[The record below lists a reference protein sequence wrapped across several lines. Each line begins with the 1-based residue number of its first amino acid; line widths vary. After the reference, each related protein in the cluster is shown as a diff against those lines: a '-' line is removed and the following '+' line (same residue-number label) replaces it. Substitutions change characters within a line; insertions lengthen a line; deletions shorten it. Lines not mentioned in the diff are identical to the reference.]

1 MIGRERR
8 YLRESSA
15 EKEKQVYCKINSMT
29 VRGIDGVPVAV
40 EVDISTGLPEFSLV
54 GDLAPE
60 VREAKERIRTALRN
74 TGFAIP
80 PRRITVNLAPADLRK
95 EGTAFDLAIAIGIL
109 TANEELPMT
118 VTNETVVFGELG
130 LDGSVCPV
138 AGVLPM
144 VLKAREQGF
153 RYCVVRAANYA
164 EASVAEGIRL
174 YGAEDLTSAA
184 AFFKEEE
191 KRAPGPRPSLNTGE
205 EPVYDVDFS
214 EINGQRT
221 MRRAAEVA
229 AAGMHNLL
237 LVGSPGSGKTM
248 IARRLPTILPE
259 LTWEESL
266 EVTQVYSVCGF
277 LPPGQAMIRIRP
289 FRAPHHTIS
298 ASALVG
304 GGPYPRPGELSLAS
318 HGVLFLDELPEFQK
332 SALEALR
339 GPLEDRIVHISRVK
353 GSCTFP
359 ADVMVCAAMNPCR
372 CGYYPDRTRC
382 SCTEGDVRR
391 YLHRISRPLLDRMD
405 LCVEAPPVGYDEI
418 GGTWENEASAAIRSR
433 VEAAW
438 MIQRSRF
445 EGRKILFNA
454 QMSGREIRK
463 WCALQEKEAKLMERV
478 FHKLELSARGY
489 HKVLKVARTIAD
501 LDGSD
506 RIKEPHLMEALG
518 YRGLEKQFWG

>member
-153 RYCVVRAANYA
+153 RYCVVPAANYA

-184 AFFKEEE
+184 AFLRK
-191 KRAPGPRPSLNTGE
+191 KKSG
-205 EPVYDVDFS
+205 
-214 EINGQRT
+214 
-221 MRRAAEVA
+221 RRAR
-229 AAGMHNLL
+229 
-237 LVGSPGSGKTM
+237 
-248 IARRLPTILPE
+248 AR
-259 LTWEESL
+259 
-266 EVTQVYSVCGF
+266 
-277 LPPGQAMIRIRP
+277 A
-289 FRAPHHTIS
+289 
-298 ASALVG
+298 
-304 GGPYPRPGELSLAS
+304 
-318 HGVLFLDELPEFQK
+318 
-332 SALEALR
+332 
-339 GPLEDRIVHISRVK
+339 
-353 GSCTFP
+353 
-359 ADVMVCAAMNPCR
+359 
-372 CGYYPDRTRC
+372 
-382 SCTEGDVRR
+382 
-391 YLHRISRPLLDRMD
+391 
-405 LCVEAPPVGYDEI
+405 
-418 GGTWENEASAAIRSR
+418 
-433 VEAAW
+433 
-438 MIQRSRF
+438 
-445 EGRKILFNA
+445 
-454 QMSGREIRK
+454 
-463 WCALQEKEAKLMERV
+463 
-478 FHKLELSARGY
+478 
-489 HKVLKVARTIAD
+489 
-501 LDGSD
+501 
-506 RIKEPHLMEALG
+506 
-518 YRGLEKQFWG
+518 

>member
-1 MIGRERR
+1 MPKWVIR
-8 YLRESSA
+8 
-15 EKEKQVYCKINSMT
+15 VYCKINSMT

-54 GDLAPE
+54 GDLAAE
-60 VREAKERIRTALRN
+60 VREAKERVRTALRN
-74 TGFAIP
+74 MGFVIP

-95 EGTAFDLAIAIGIL
+95 EGTAYDLAIAVGIL
-109 TANEELPMT
+109 TANEELPLD
-118 VTNETVVFGELG
+118 VTDKTVVFGELG
-130 LDGSVCPV
+130 LDGSICPV
-138 AGVLPM
+138 PGVLPM
-144 VLKAREQGF
+144 VLKARELGF
-153 RYCVVRAANYA
+153 QYCVVPAANLA
-164 EASVAEGIRL
+164 EASVAEGIQL
-174 YGAEDLTSAA
+174 FGAVDLTAAA
-184 AFFKEEE
+184 AFFKEKE
-191 KRAPGPRPSLNTGE
+191 RRMPQPRPEPTAGE
-205 EPVYDVDFS
+205 APHYDVDFA
-214 EINGQRT
+214 EINGQHT

-266 EVTQVYSVCGF
+266 EVTRVYSVCGL
-277 LPPGQAMIRIRP
+277 LPKGQALIRTRP

-304 GGPYPRPGELSLAS
+304 GGSYPRPGELSLANR
-318 HGVLFLDELPEFQK
+318 GVLFLDELPEFQK

-372 CGYYPDRTRC
+372 CGYYPDRSRC

-405 LCVEAPPVGYDEI
+405 LSVEAPPVGFEEI
-418 GGTWENEASAAIRSR
+418 GGAWENESSAAVRAR

-438 MIQRSRF
+438 MIQRERF
-445 EGRKILFNA
+445 EGRQIYFNA
-454 QMSGREIRK
+454 QMSGRDIKK
-463 WCALQEKEAKLMERV
+463 WCVLQEREAKLMERV
-478 FHKLELSARGY
+478 FRKLELSARGY

-501 LDGSD
+501 LDGSG
-506 RIKEPHLMEALG
+506 RIREPHLMEALG
-518 YRGLEKQFWG
+518 YRGLEKQIWG